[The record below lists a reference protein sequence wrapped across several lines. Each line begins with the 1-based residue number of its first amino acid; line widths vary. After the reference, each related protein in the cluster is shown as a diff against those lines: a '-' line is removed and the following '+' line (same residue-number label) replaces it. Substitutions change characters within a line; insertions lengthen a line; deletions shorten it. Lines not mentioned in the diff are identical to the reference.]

1 MTTAVGSVQ
10 VLPPQV
16 HPTTKAQ
23 FQPIELPET
32 ALNRFSYC
40 EYIELTTDHYFLPHT
55 HKKGMLETI
64 ATIEVDQ
71 CITIFGIGVGDN
83 RCILGSRLNLAMLNM
98 EQNDEEIVRRKLA
111 EIFEDRTVNIDKLH
125 LYLVG
130 GNSGELS
137 TRLSKALMTVLPQF
151 FNKSQIV
158 GTFFNPNEGTPHKF
172 ITVTLNMLGKS
183 YFYRH

>member
-1 MTTAVGSVQ
+1 MATAVSSIQ
-10 VLPPQV
+10 VLSPQV
-16 HPTTKAQ
+16 HHTTQARFK
-23 FQPIELPET
+23 PVELTEHGFKR
-32 ALNRFSYC
+32 LSNC
-40 EYIELTTDHYFLPHT
+40 EYIEVTTDHYFLTHT
-55 HKKGMLETI
+55 HKKGMLEAI

-83 RCILGSRLNLAMLNM
+83 RCILGSRLNLATLNM